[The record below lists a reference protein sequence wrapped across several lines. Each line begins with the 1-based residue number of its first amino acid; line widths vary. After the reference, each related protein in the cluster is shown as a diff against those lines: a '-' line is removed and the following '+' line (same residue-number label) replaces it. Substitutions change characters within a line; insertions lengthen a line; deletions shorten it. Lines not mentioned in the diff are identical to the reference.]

1 MESDA
6 RAAPGRRRDEV
17 EVRADERRVLRA
29 DVAQPLGSRAF
40 DLLRVLIERRGRV
53 VTKDEL
59 MLLV

>member
-6 RAAPGRRRDEV
+6 RVAPSWRRDEV
-17 EVRADERRVLRA
+17 EVRADARRVLRA
-29 DVAQPLGSRAF
+29 GVAQPLGSRAF
-40 DLLRVLIERRGRV
+40 DFLRVLIERRGQV